1 MHCGVKDVTP
11 VFRFSKQ
18 NILMWG
24 IWQGKGKPP
33 FNVYFEPFASE
44 MTHLYQQG
52 TVNSCQTVSNNTK
65 VNVGMIVMID
75 LFTNRKERLPRFKT
89 PGVFV
94 VQLFFLENPYLKE
107 IKPALNKLMPFF
119 AMK

>member
-1 MHCGVKDVTP
+1 
-11 VFRFSKQ
+11 
-18 NILMWG
+18 MWG
-24 IWQGKGKPP
+24 SWQGKGKPP

-65 VNVGMIVMID
+65 VNVGVIVMID
-75 LFTNRKERLPRFKT
+75 LFTNRKT

-94 VQLFFLENPYLKE
+94 VQLFFLENPYLKQ
-107 IKPALNKLMPFF
+107 IKSALN
-119 AMK
+119 